1 MSSPPNPSISEMKG
15 ADFGRSPTK
24 QQAALDTE
32 GMSYAQ
38 LSANEAGEYI
48 KLALDCYSQL
58 INNDA
63 NTDHQT

>member
-1 MSSPPNPSISEMKG
+1 MKG